1 MKLHRLLLVLLTAV
15 CLMSAQPADTKKA
28 APKKTDATKE
38 AAKAAPAGDLMD
50 INSATA
56 EQLQTLPG
64 IADAYSKKIIAGR
77 PYRAK
82 NELVQKKILPQAT
95 YDKIK
100 DSIIAKQPAKKK

>member
-1 MKLHRLLLVLLTAV
+1 LTATSLLV
-15 CLMSAQPADTKKA
+15 AQKAEPKKA
-28 APKKTDATKE
+28 DAKKTT
-38 AAKAAPAGDLMD
+38 AAAASKAAPAGDLMD

-82 NELVQKKILPQAT
+82 TELVQKKILPQAT

-100 DSIIAKQPAKKK
+100 DVIIARQPAKK